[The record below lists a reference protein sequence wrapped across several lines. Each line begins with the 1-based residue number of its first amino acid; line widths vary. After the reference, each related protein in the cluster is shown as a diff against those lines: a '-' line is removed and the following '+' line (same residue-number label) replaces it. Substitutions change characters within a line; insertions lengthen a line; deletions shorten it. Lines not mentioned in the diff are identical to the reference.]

1 MKYATQTEYWADPE
15 SGKLS
20 YEFEQLYK
28 DIADPWGCSEKF
40 NSLSN
45 RLFLELI
52 FPPGRKY
59 ENILDLG
66 CGQGYLTNLIKL
78 RNLGGVVTGV
88 DCSETAVNKAKNT
101 FPQIPFLVFDIIK
114 DYWKTDNKFELITM
128 SEIIWYLAENIEPV
142 LKKLRLMLSSE
153 GVIAIHQYF
162 PKNQKYGKTIQGKTG
177 FLSLMEK
184 HNFQIRQRITIHRED
199 DEEVMLGMFQMV

>member
-52 FPPGRKY
+52 FRPGRKY

-66 CGQGYLTNLIKL
+66 CGQGFLTNLIQL
-78 RNLGGVVTGV
+78 RNEGGTIGA
-88 DCSETAVNKAKNT
+88 DISATAVNKAKNT
-101 FPQIPFLVFDIIK
+101 FPQIP
-114 DYWKTDNKFELITM
+114 
-128 SEIIWYLAENIEPV
+128 
-142 LKKLRLMLSSE
+142 
-153 GVIAIHQYF
+153 
-162 PKNQKYGKTIQGKTG
+162 
-177 FLSLMEK
+177 
-184 HNFQIRQRITIHRED
+184 
-199 DEEVMLGMFQMV
+199 

>member
-40 NSLSN
+40 NSSSN

-66 CGQGYLTNLIKL
+66 CGQGYLTNLNKL

-88 DCSETAVNKAKNT
+88 DFSETAVNKAK
-101 FPQIPFLVFDIIK
+101 
-114 DYWKTDNKFELITM
+114 
-128 SEIIWYLAENIEPV
+128 
-142 LKKLRLMLSSE
+142 
-153 GVIAIHQYF
+153 IHF
-162 PKNQKYGKTIQGKTG
+162 RK
-177 FLSLMEK
+177 FLSLCSISLRMSGK
-184 HNFQIRQRITIHRED
+184 QTIN
-199 DEEVMLGMFQMV
+199 LN

>member
-45 RLFLELI
+45 RLFLEFI

-101 FPQIPFLVFDIIK
+101 FPCVQ
-114 DYWKTDNKFELITM
+114 Y
-128 SEIIWYLAENIEPV
+128 
-142 LKKLRLMLSSE
+142 
-153 GVIAIHQYF
+153 HQ
-162 PKNQKYGKTIQGKTG
+162 G
-177 FLSLMEK
+177 
-184 HNFQIRQRITIHRED
+184 
-199 DEEVMLGMFQMV
+199 